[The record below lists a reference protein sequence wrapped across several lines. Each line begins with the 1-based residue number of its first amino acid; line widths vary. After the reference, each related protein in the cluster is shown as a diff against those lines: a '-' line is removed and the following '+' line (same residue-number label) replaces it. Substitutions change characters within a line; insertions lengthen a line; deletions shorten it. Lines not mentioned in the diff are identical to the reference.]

1 MPEGPFIV
9 ILREQAQRFAGNK
22 NEVLFRIRL
31 HPLSQVDDLPART
44 LCELVKEARQYSF
57 DFLEWKKQGV
67 LKKNWLAHTRTL
79 CPRCNLPF
87 LKGKLGTSKRRAFY
101 CERCQRR
108 H

>member
-44 LCELVKEARQYSF
+44 LRA
-57 DFLEWKKQGV
+57 
-67 LKKNWLAHTRTL
+67 
-79 CPRCNLPF
+79 LPVPP
-87 LKGKLGTSKRRAFY
+87 LMAGAVALPHRA
-101 CERCQRR
+101 
-108 H
+108 